1 MERKNKFYASPDT
14 NVLEL
19 KLEGVIA
26 ASEPVSNG
34 ISIDSDIFDYA
45 GTEQNW

>member
-1 MERKNKFYASPDT
+1 MKKKERYFSPEIE
-14 NVLEL
+14 VMEL

-26 ASEPVSNG
+26 ASEPVSNS